1 MALTTTL
8 LPCDPTSYLP
18 ALPLHLHACILH
30 SPRMDRSV
38 VDFWGSRRAYAIRL
52 RALCQRDAVS
62 RLHVVGRPAGVGEL
76 ERAVAAVR
84 CIYLLRR
91 CVPAGEGTS
100 YS

>member
-1 MALTTTL
+1 MAA
-8 LPCDPTSYLP
+8 S
-18 ALPLHLHACILH
+18 ACMH

>member
-52 RALCQRDAVS
+52 RALCQRDAVACMWWA
-62 RLHVVGRPAGVGEL
+62 GRPASENRNVPLRLFVVYICCGGVP
-76 ERAVAAVR
+76 
-84 CIYLLRR
+84 
-91 CVPAGEGTS
+91 PAGEGTR
-100 YS
+100 YR